1 MSIAY
6 ERKERLLNGYLYP
19 QVAGDVPQQIMVIVS
34 DYTLD
39 EKSPALFMFG
49 VQK

>member
-6 ERKERLLNGYLYP
+6 ERKGRLPNGYLYL
-19 QVAGDVPQQIMVIVS
+19 QVSGDVPQQIMIIVS
-34 DYTLD
+34 DYTLV